1 MEANKLRHEAKKY
14 HGPLIDPGPAE
25 LVETV
30 LELDTW
36 SNNAMEEARRRPHQV
51 EPSYNGSH

>member
-30 LELDTW
+30 LELDT
-36 SNNAMEEARRRPHQV
+36 
-51 EPSYNGSH
+51 